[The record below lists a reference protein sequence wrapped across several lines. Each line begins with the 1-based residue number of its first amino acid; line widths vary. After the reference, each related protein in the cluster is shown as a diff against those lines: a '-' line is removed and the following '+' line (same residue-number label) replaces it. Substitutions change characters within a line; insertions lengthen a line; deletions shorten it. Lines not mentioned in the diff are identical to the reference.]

1 MLTSRQ
7 KRNKT
12 GKNSTAIILSVVLL
26 VMSLAPGCG
35 SAMAGDFAENG
46 KQDPVQ
52 VFDSFARDLF
62 VELASQD
69 ELSLNYT
76 LADPQV
82 YGITKADSAFSSYS
96 VEEMENDR
104 ELDKEILSAL
114 KGIKEDELTEEQRI
128 TYRTL
133 TEMLKGEGAGKG
145 LELYEEPL
153 NTVMGMHLMLPVLL
167 AEYRFYGKQNVDTY
181 LGLLEEIDVYYNELL
196 EFEKKKAEE
205 GLFMSD
211 RMADKV
217 IESCR
222 VYIEDVEG
230 SLLDE
235 AFQERLEELPEINGE
250 EKAAYIEKN
259 RELLKEH
266 FVPAYEKL
274 AEGLEALKG
283 SGSNDLGIY
292 YFPKGRKYYEY
303 LVGNSIYPSFST
315 VDELRKAVE
324 EQLEADINAIGIAL
338 RRSPELA
345 DKFGE
350 YSFFSQD
357 PQEVLENLQE
367 AIAEDYPQLPDS
379 EYRIK
384 YVPESLEDS
393 MSPAFY
399 MVPPMDRPQEN
410 VIYINGGKSSYDT
423 YTLLA
428 HEGFPGHLYQ
438 HEYFRR
444 KETQE
449 LRHVLNFS
457 AYSEGW
463 ATYVENRSY
472 QFEGNGLEKGMGE
485 ILARN
490 SSITK
495 GMYALLDIRINYEGW
510 DRKEAADFI
519 RQFFSVSDETT
530 DEIYDSI
537 IADPSNYLLY
547 YTGYLEIERMRAEAE
562 EALGSAFDAM
572 EFHTFLLDIGPAPFT
587 VIREYYGEWLEREE
601 KDIESRKAA

>member
-12 GKNSTAIILSVVLL
+12 GKKSTAIILSVVLL

-96 VEEMENDR
+96 VEEMEKDR
-104 ELDKEILSAL
+104 ELDKEILNAL

-128 TYRTL
+128 TYRIL

-153 NTVMGMHLMLPVLL
+153 NTVTGMHLMLPVLL

-217 IESCR
+217 VESCR

-303 LVGNSIYPSFST
+303 LVRNSIYPSFST

-324 EQLEADINAIGIAL
+324 EQLEADINAIVLLCAGRRSLRKNSVSILFSVRILKRFWKIYRRQL
-338 RRSPELA
+338 RRTIRSC
-345 DKFGE
+345 
-350 YSFFSQD
+350 
-357 PQEVLENLQE
+357 
-367 AIAEDYPQLPDS
+367 
-379 EYRIK
+379 RI
-384 YVPESLEDS
+384 VSIGLS
-393 MSPAFY
+393 MCLKAW
-399 MVPPMDRPQEN
+399 R
-410 VIYINGGKSSYDT
+410 
-423 YTLLA
+423 
-428 HEGFPGHLYQ
+428 
-438 HEYFRR
+438 
-444 KETQE
+444 
-449 LRHVLNFS
+449 
-457 AYSEGW
+457 
-463 ATYVENRSY
+463 
-472 QFEGNGLEKGMGE
+472 
-485 ILARN
+485 
-490 SSITK
+490 
-495 GMYALLDIRINYEGW
+495 
-510 DRKEAADFI
+510 
-519 RQFFSVSDETT
+519 
-530 DEIYDSI
+530 
-537 IADPSNYLLY
+537 
-547 YTGYLEIERMRAEAE
+547 
-562 EALGSAFDAM
+562 
-572 EFHTFLLDIGPAPFT
+572 T
-587 VIREYYGEWLEREE
+587 V
-601 KDIESRKAA
+601 

>member
-96 VEEMENDR
+96 VEEMEKDR
-104 ELDKEILSAL
+104 ELDKEILNAL

-128 TYRTL
+128 TYRIL

-153 NTVMGMHLMLPVLL
+153 NTVTGMHLMLPVLL

-217 IESCR
+217 VESCR

-259 RELLKEH
+259 RELLK
-266 FVPAYEKL
+266 
-274 AEGLEALKG
+274 
-283 SGSNDLGIY
+283 
-292 YFPKGRKYYEY
+292 
-303 LVGNSIYPSFST
+303 
-315 VDELRKAVE
+315 
-324 EQLEADINAIGIAL
+324 
-338 RRSPELA
+338 
-345 DKFGE
+345 
-350 YSFFSQD
+350 
-357 PQEVLENLQE
+357 
-367 AIAEDYPQLPDS
+367 
-379 EYRIK
+379 
-384 YVPESLEDS
+384 
-393 MSPAFY
+393 
-399 MVPPMDRPQEN
+399 
-410 VIYINGGKSSYDT
+410 
-423 YTLLA
+423 
-428 HEGFPGHLYQ
+428 
-438 HEYFRR
+438 
-444 KETQE
+444 
-449 LRHVLNFS
+449 
-457 AYSEGW
+457 
-463 ATYVENRSY
+463 
-472 QFEGNGLEKGMGE
+472 
-485 ILARN
+485 
-490 SSITK
+490 
-495 GMYALLDIRINYEGW
+495 
-510 DRKEAADFI
+510 
-519 RQFFSVSDETT
+519 
-530 DEIYDSI
+530 
-537 IADPSNYLLY
+537 
-547 YTGYLEIERMRAEAE
+547 
-562 EALGSAFDAM
+562 
-572 EFHTFLLDIGPAPFT
+572 
-587 VIREYYGEWLEREE
+587 
-601 KDIESRKAA
+601 